1 MYEFWLWVLKYVE
14 LPVHL
19 PTTVDQPWFYWT
31 EWTPLL
37 SQHHTCC
44 WILYHGIQDTGP
56 MNKHTHIPVHCR
68 MDKDGGVGSF
78 SKKQLNPKLELFPFV
93 LYWNIWINIL
103 SLTYG
108 DNGVVVGECHSGVH
122 RPHVRGVDPT
132 LPHLLDH
139 RGQPLLQI
147 VRSKSI
153 QWYQQ
158 QRYLTARIKCDTYL
172 Y

>member
-1 MYEFWLWVLKYVE
+1 MLNYRFTSPPPWISLGFTGQSEHLSYLSIIHVVGYNTMGFRIQALWINIPTYIVE
-14 LPVHL
+14 
-19 PTTVDQPWFYWT
+19 
-31 EWTPLL
+31 
-37 SQHHTCC
+37 
-44 WILYHGIQDTGP
+44 WIKMEEL
-56 MNKHTHIPVHCR
+56 
-68 MDKDGGVGSF
+68 GSF
-78 SKKQLNPKLELFPFV
+78 KYRKIQLNPKLELFSFV

-158 QRYLTARIKCDTYL
+158 QRYLTARIKSDTYL